1 MAGRSPR
8 GGNGRRH
15 RRRCCPSSKPPARP
29 RARSPAPRDAQLKS
43 LKLEFVIS
51 CQLSP
56 RCRVAVGVLGWDGT
70 VGPTGLIDEVPWQR
84 DAYHLA
90 VGQERQIRWICA
102 PPVASSREPWR
113 SVAGAGTIPCEAA
126 LARWS
131 STTSRSTSRR
141 GGEV

>member
-1 MAGRSPR
+1 MAWRCPG

-15 RRRCCPSSKPPARP
+15 RTRCCPSSKPPARP

-90 VGQERQIRWICA
+90 VGQERQITGDLPA
-102 PPVASSREPWR
+102 TSFKLPGPVALSGRRRDDPMRGCPGRVFLRHEP
-113 SVAGAGTIPCEAA
+113 T
-126 LARWS
+126 
-131 STTSRSTSRR
+131 
-141 GGEV
+141 